1 MNGIRES
8 PSDSTRLENEFP
20 LQAHL
25 VPDVEAQ
32 ARYSSPMT
40 GIPFLAC

>member
-1 MNGIRES
+1 MDEIRES
-8 PSDSTRLENEFP
+8 PSDNTRLENEFP

-25 VPDVEAQ
+25 VPDVAAQ

>member
-8 PSDSTRLENEFP
+8 PSDSTRLENGFQ

-25 VPDVEAQ
+25 VPDVAAQ